1 MTLRN
6 SIRTWAMVAVAV
18 SSAFTIGIAVWLI
31 AILSAQDWCTR
42 ALGASKYA
50 NGRPETAIQAC
61 FDLMGEQVDTLGY
74 ALLIVIG
81 VQGMS
86 LLVLVV
92 IVLAGGKLS
101 FTANRDGVSA
111 DMSRE
116 QAAREVADAADDKA
130 DEIEGET
137 A

>member
-1 MTLRN
+1 MRN
-6 SIRTWAMVAVAV
+6 TIRSWALIAVGI
-18 SSAFTIGIAVWLI
+18 SSAFTIGISVWLI
-31 AILSAQDWCTR
+31 AILSAQDWCAR

-61 FDLMGEQVDTLGY
+61 FELMNEQVGTLGW

-81 VQGMS
+81 VQGLS

-101 FTANRDGVSA
+101 FTAGKSGVSA
-111 DMSRE
+111 DIERISG
-116 QAAREVADAADDKA
+116 AKEVAEAAEERA
-130 DEIEGET
+130 AEIEGEVK
-137 A
+137 

>member
-1 MTLRN
+1 MRN
-6 SIRTWAMVAVAV
+6 TIRSWALIAVGI
-18 SSAFTIGIAVWLI
+18 SSAFTIGISFWLI
-31 AILSAQDWCTR
+31 AILSAQDWCAR

-61 FDLMGEQVDTLGY
+61 FDLMNEQVGTLGW

-81 VQGMS
+81 VQGLS

-101 FTANRDGVSA
+101 FTAGKSGVSA
-111 DMSRE
+111 DIERISGAKE
-116 QAAREVADAADDKA
+116 VVEAAEERAA
-130 DEIEGET
+130 EIEGEVK
-137 A
+137 